1 MCMCC
6 QNMKLLLFTIFALWA
21 EQAKAYKQYMA
32 VCPASVRPG
41 LEFTVDF
48 TKLSEIKG
56 DLEVTAAISR
66 EDKKGDVVSD
76 TVQLSR
82 LEYRAKLVLSLPVSL
97 PDGEYTM
104 TLTGNSG
111 DLELFRNSSSL
122 QYMEKG
128 FSIFIQTDKAIYK
141 PGQLVQ
147 FRAFSTLPSLD
158 TLDQNMNIFIYDPH
172 ENRIGQWLNV
182 SGDQG
187 VYQGS
192 LQLADRLPL
201 GDWTI
206 QVDIAYRSEKKTF
219 TVAEYVLPKFEVT
232 VTVPSYGLT
241 SDTYL
246 TGSVQAKYTFGKGV
260 EGNGTL
266 TVSKQMPYWFYLR
279 PPGDKQIF
287 LHKFKINGD
296 YQFQIPMEQLSEALG
311 GVQNGETYT
320 LFAEVEEGL
329 TENIRNGSADIR
341 LFKRD
346 EKMVFLEGASNFKPG
361 LPYSAYAF
369 VSDQDDK
376 PLSTKSAQVNVTITM
391 YYTTKIPTL
400 APPTPGLGVPELE
413 PQLPKRFPPVPQPT
427 AAPSQT
433 HVIGPEMVNV
443 PRNGIVPISF
453 TSPGYISRVEIQAV
467 YKKIV
472 QTKYL
477 DQFHSSSGTYIQA
490 SLRTSKPK
498 AGKRCTF
505 RVEATEKRIVVNFM
519 IVSKNIV
526 VTSGKFNMR
535 TTRKRLRVMMTS
547 EMAPL
552 SRLIVYYVK
561 HDAEVIADSVM
572 FDVDGLLKNQVDIDY
587 MVRGRRIKRGKPG
600 NDVTITVKADAGSLC
615 NVLTVDKSVLLLK
628 SGNDIT
634 FNQLEEEV
642 ESYDTVRPSPCLG
655 FICLRHFYP
664 VPTTG
669 SDVTQIFQNSG
680 LMVITDAFLYSWR
693 QLYYYRGG
701 MPEPMMMMMK
711 NEAEVLDDDQAD
723 SPSNPR
729 VRTKFP
735 ETWIFESAVANS
747 RGEAKMEATIPDTI
761 TSWVASAFAVHR
773 KSGLGIVP
781 KTATLEAFLRFFVR
795 LDLPYSVVRG
805 EQVILQADVFNYFS
819 TAIEVKVTLKKSN
832 GFSNIMVERD
842 NEGVSGLEF
851 VQKDIVHKIT
861 VAPGGGVA
869 VRFPIKATSVGT
881 FDVEIRAVSS
891 RAGDGVRKPL
901 LVVPEG
907 VSRSYARSMLIQLR
921 NASTFEE
928 EVDIIVPEDAVAD
941 SVHIAVSLIGD
952 MMGPTINGVADLLQM
967 PYGCGEQNMIT
978 LVPNIVVVKY
988 LEAIE
993 ALTPALLNKAKGYM
1007 MVGYQQEL
1015 TYKHDDNSFSAF
1027 GNSDPSGSTWLT
1039 AFVIKSFAQASAY
1052 IYVDPG
1058 VITRAID
1065 WVLDQYEEGKATF
1078 NEPGKVIH
1086 TAMMG
1091 RSSTSQRNLN
1101 AYVLTCLLEA
1111 KENGFS
1117 GSNKTFFNDV
1127 IDSALDKL
1135 WKYVDDMK
1143 DSYEL
1148 AISGYAFLLDKR
1160 KTQLEK
1166 IWVKLQNKRI
1176 EEGGMVHWSSGA
1188 ASPVPAD
1195 PLPHR
1200 AGTSDIETTAYV
1212 LFLYTGKGKVADGL
1226 MVVKWLT
1233 KQRNPFGGFGST
1245 QDTVVALQA
1254 LSGMAAML
1262 HAPDLNMTVAV
1273 TVRPSRY
1280 GEVFK
1285 INKENALVM
1294 QTMKAPSDSNRI
1306 SFDARGD
1313 GIALAQISV
1322 SYNVMMVKT
1331 EPKFELSLKF
1341 TDETMNGFKLAL
1353 CFRWLGTGSSGMAL
1367 LELGLL
1373 SGFEP
1378 GAFSI
1383 TDLTIF
1389 KRVETI
1395 KNKQNYYFDEVP
1407 SDEESCFKV
1416 EMQRVGLVAGSQ
1428 PGVVSLS
1435 DYYEPSNAV
1444 TVMYQPALLGNAT
1457 VCDLDREFGC

>member
-1 MCMCC
+1 MSGIIR
-6 QNMKLLLFTIFALWA
+6 QMKLLLFTIFALWA

-111 DLELFRNSSSL
+111 DLELFRNSS
-122 QYMEKG
+122 M
-128 FSIFIQTDKAIYK
+128 
-141 PGQLVQ
+141 Q

-206 QVDIAYRSEKKTF
+206 QYRSEKKTF

-561 HDAEVIADSVM
+561 HDAEVIADSV
-572 FDVDGLLKNQVDIDY
+572 DIDY

-634 FNQLEEEV
+634 FNQCQPPEV
-642 ESYDTVRPSPCLG
+642 TSRKYFS
-655 FICLRHFYP
+655 
-664 VPTTG
+664 
-669 SDVTQIFQNSG
+669 
-680 LMVITDAFLYSWR
+680 
-693 QLYYYRGG
+693 
-701 MPEPMMMMMK
+701 
-711 NEAEVLDDDQAD
+711 
-723 SPSNPR
+723 
-729 VRTKFP
+729 
-735 ETWIFESAVANS
+735 S

-901 LVVPEG
+901 LVV
-907 VSRSYARSMLIQLR
+907 
-921 NASTFEE
+921 